1 MKHHGLWTTFCML
14 FSIPLFALQVIDTK
28 GLSHDFDN
36 AELHKR
42 ETQEVKT
49 SREKDGVVRLNNW
62 SGFRADIWL
71 KQQNLGDYS
80 SIRFESDDRYLV
92 SMTRTEFEAIES
104 YIVIAQDGISF
115 EEKALRLIFPE
126 LREMQWVRNL
136 ERIILEDFKPLPR
149 PKRFYLMDSWLAG
162 FPLHKEPKP
171 FVGREGWFFEE
182 LLPALSAHE
191 TKQVILYSRDGLK
204 QNLEFPFHLEGAVLE
219 KTEQGT
225 VNLKSPQIP
234 GGMWVKDII
243 YLQCDTAAL
252 IASGSLN
259 SLIELNKILGWE
271 NSPELS
277 FRIVYHGSEDNVPFG
292 DALAEPQVFKGAL
305 YFELN

>member
-1 MKHHGLWTTFCML
+1 MKHHGLLTLIGLL
-14 FSIPLFALQVIDTK
+14 FSIPLSALQVIDAK
-28 GLSHDFDN
+28 GLSYDFDN

-42 ETQEVKT
+42 ETQELKT

-62 SGFRADIWL
+62 SGFRADLWL
-71 KQQNLGDYS
+71 KQQNLGEYS

-92 SMTRTEFEAIES
+92 SMTRAEFEAIDS

-115 EEKALRLIFPE
+115 EDNALRLIFPN

-149 PKRFYLMDSWLAG
+149 PKRFYLMESWLADY
-162 FPLHKEPKP
+162 PLHKDPTP
-171 FVGREGWFFEE
+171 FVGIDGWF
-182 LLPALSAHE
+182 LRKMLPVLSANE
-191 TKQVILYSRDGLK
+191 TKHVILYSRDGLK
-204 QNLEFPFHLEGAVLE
+204 QNLEFPVHLEGAVLE

-259 SLIELNKILGWE
+259 SLIELNRILGWE

-277 FRIVYHGSEDNVPFG
+277 FRIVYQSSECNIPFG